1 MSIITNEIVIIRDG
15 SAVTTTL
22 AIADG
27 TENEHASVIKLVR
40 TYEGD
45 LAEFGLVRFEIQPRS
60 VGQHGGGDS
69 EYAVLNEQQS
79 TLLLTYMRNSEVVR
93 SFKKRLVK
101 RFWEMAEQL
110 RAQPLSP
117 AQMFLQSAQVM
128 ADIERRQIEQ
138 EQAVARIEQR
148 IDDVEQKTQILATCP
163 SNAEPITKIRRRI
176 NQKYGLSGL
185 IVDEVMRQSPY
196 SPKPAGIVRNARE
209 EAERATYQVFWIK
222 DVNNVFK
229 RFVSECEAVTDT
241 LYTHPFIQC
250 RFRMRLKEAA

>member
-1 MSIITNEIVIIRDG
+1 MNEIVIVRDG

-45 LAEFGLVRFEIQPRS
+45 LTEFGLVRFEIQPRS

-93 SFKKRLVK
+93 AFKKRLVK
-101 RFWEMAEQL
+101 QFWEMAEQL
-110 RAQPLSP
+110 RSKPLSQ
-117 AQMFLQSAQVM
+117 AQMFLQSAQLM
-128 ADIERRQIEQ
+128 ADLERRQL
-138 EQAVARIEQR
+138 EQAETVARIESR
-148 IDDVEQKTQILATCP
+148 IEEVEQKTQILAICP
-163 SNAEPITKIRRRI
+163 TNAEPITKIRRRI
-176 NQKYGLSGL
+176 NEKYGLSGL
-185 IVDEVMRQSPY
+185 IVDEVIRQTPY
-196 SPKPAGIVRNARE
+196 APKPAGIVRNARE
-209 EAERATYQVFWIK
+209 EADGATYQVFWVK

-229 RFVSECEAVTDT
+229 RFVSECQAVTET
-241 LYTHPFIQC
+241 LYTHPFIGC
-250 RFRMRLKEAA
+250 RFQMRLKEEA